1 MAASYYELYKPV
13 PERYPKRIRQAL
25 LYRPYKE
32 LQRHNISVRV
42 RDYRMVK
49 KEVLNGS
56 ETVREI
62 RERLE
67 KAADRSSIHNTGSVL
82 DRTERKLLQVGD
94 VIATTKDGLTL
105 AYYVDPNRLILLP
118 EFFGQPSSAALI
130 SIDTAGYMIDG
141 RKGSWMAA
149 DSAMIDGKLYYLML
163 SENYGR
169 KAPYVVI
176 DDHGTVMTTD
186 NLGFTDDCI
195 SRIRE
200 TERQLELKRQ
210 TDRAVIGMG
219 GSPHLEN
226 WQKRYENGEYLRT
239 AEMSSEQN
247 YNMIDGFINN
257 TAVEGDGK
265 RRSVLE
271 RLSEKKGSITPSDK
285 PPGPENRSI
294 EIETA
299 NAQRSRK

>member
-1 MAASYYELYKPV
+1 MTASYYELYKPV
-13 PERYPKRIRQAL
+13 PERYPERIRQAL

-62 RERLE
+62 RDRLE
-67 KAADRSSIHNTGSVL
+67 KA
-82 DRTERKLLQVGD
+82 ERKLLQVGD

-118 EFFGQPSSAALI
+118 DFFGQPSSAALI

-141 RKGSWMAA
+141 RIGSWMAA

-169 KAPYVVI
+169 KAPYVVV
-176 DDHGTVMTTD
+176 DDYGTVMTTD
-186 NLGFTDDCI
+186 KQGFTDDCI

-210 TDRAVIGMG
+210 ADRAVVGID

>member
-13 PERYPKRIRQAL
+13 PERYPERIRHAL

-67 KAADRSSIHNTGSVL
+67 KGDDDRGIHNIGSVL
-82 DRTERKLLQVGD
+82 DRTERKQLQVGD
-94 VIATTKDGLTL
+94 VIATTKDGLTM

-118 EFFGQPSSAALI
+118 DFFGQPSSAALI

-176 DDHGTVMTTD
+176 DDRGTVMTTD
-186 NLGFTDDCI
+186 NQGFTDDCI

-210 TDRAVIGMG
+210 ADRAVVGMG

-226 WQKRYENGEYLRT
+226 WQKRYENGEYLRA

-247 YNMIDGFINN
+247 YNMIDGLLNN
-257 TAVEGDGK
+257 GADDNNGQ
-265 RRSVLE
+265 RRSVLG
-271 RLSEKKGSITPSDK
+271 RLSEKKAEMLSNPAVLQNHQKQLNEDEKERI
-285 PPGPENRSI
+285 
-294 EIETA
+294 
-299 NAQRSRK
+299 RK

>member
-13 PERYPKRIRQAL
+13 PERYPERLGQAL

-32 LQRHNISVRV
+32 LQQHNISVRV
-42 RDYRMVK
+42 CDYRIVK
-49 KEVLNGS
+49 KEMLNGT

-62 RERLE
+62 RDRLE
-67 KAADRSSIHNTGSVL
+67 KA
-82 DRTERKLLQVGD
+82 ERKILQVGD

-105 AYYVDPNRLILLP
+105 AYYADPNRLILLP
-118 EFFGQPSSAALI
+118 DFFSHPSSAALI
-130 SIDTAGYMIDG
+130 SMDTTGYMIDG

-186 NLGFTDDCI
+186 KQGFTDDCI

-210 TDRAVIGMG
+210 ADRAVVGIG
-219 GSPHLEN
+219 GSPRLEN
-226 WQKRYENGEYLRT
+226 WQKRYENGEYLR
-239 AEMSSEQN
+239 AFEMSSEQN
-247 YNMIDGFINN
+247 YNMIDGLINN
-257 TAVEGDGK
+257 GADESNSQ
-265 RRSVLE
+265 RRSVLG
-271 RLSEKKGSITPSDK
+271 RLSEKKAEMLSSLAVLQEHQKQLAEDDK
-285 PPGPENRSI
+285 ERI
-294 EIETA
+294 
-299 NAQRSRK
+299 RK

>member
-13 PERYPKRIRQAL
+13 PERYPERIRQAL

-67 KAADRSSIHNTGSVL
+67 KGDDDRGIHNIGSVL
-82 DRTERKLLQVGD
+82 DRTERKQLQVGD
-94 VIATTKDGLTL
+94 VITTTKDGLTM

-118 EFFGQPSSAALI
+118 DFFGQPSSAALI

-169 KAPYVVI
+169 KAPYVVV

-186 NLGFTDDCI
+186 NQGFTDDCI

-210 TDRAVIGMG
+210 ADRAVVGMG

-226 WQKRYENGEYLRT
+226 WQKRYENGEYLRA

-247 YNMIDGFINN
+247 YNMIDGLLNN
-257 TAVEGDGK
+257 GADDNNGQ
-265 RRSVLE
+265 RRSVLG
-271 RLSEKKGSITPSDK
+271 RLSEKKAEMLSNPAVLQNHQKQLNEDEKERI
-285 PPGPENRSI
+285 
-294 EIETA
+294 
-299 NAQRSRK
+299 RK

>member
-13 PERYPKRIRQAL
+13 PERYPERIRQAL

-67 KAADRSSIHNTGSVL
+67 KGDDDRGIHNIGSVL

-118 EFFGQPSSAALI
+118 DFFGQPSSAALI

-186 NLGFTDDCI
+186 NQGFTDDCI

-210 TDRAVIGMG
+210 
-219 GSPHLEN
+219 
-226 WQKRYENGEYLRT
+226 
-239 AEMSSEQN
+239 
-247 YNMIDGFINN
+247 
-257 TAVEGDGK
+257 
-265 RRSVLE
+265 
-271 RLSEKKGSITPSDK
+271 
-285 PPGPENRSI
+285 
-294 EIETA
+294 
-299 NAQRSRK
+299 

>member
-56 ETVREI
+56 VTVREI

-67 KAADRSSIHNTGSVL
+67 KGDDDRGIHNIGSVL
-82 DRTERKLLQVGD
+82 DRTERKQLQVGD
-94 VIATTKDGLTL
+94 VIATTKDGLTM

-118 EFFGQPSSAALI
+118 DFFGQPSSATLI

-176 DDHGTVMTTD
+176 DDRGTVMTTD
-186 NLGFTDDCI
+186 NQGFTDDCI

-210 TDRAVIGMG
+210 ADRAVVGMG

-226 WQKRYENGEYLRT
+226 WQKRYENGEYLRA

-247 YNMIDGFINN
+247 YNMIDGLLNN
-257 TAVEGDGK
+257 GADDNNGQ
-265 RRSVLE
+265 RRSVLG
-271 RLSEKKGSITPSDK
+271 RLSEKKAEMLSNPAVLQNHQKQLNEDEKERI
-285 PPGPENRSI
+285 
-294 EIETA
+294 
-299 NAQRSRK
+299 RK

>member
-1 MAASYYELYKPV
+1 MAACYYELYKPV
-13 PERYPKRIRQAL
+13 PERYPECIRQAI

-42 RDYRMVK
+42 CDYRVVK
-49 KEVLNGS
+49 KEVLSGS

-62 RERLE
+62 REQLE
-67 KAADRSSIHNTGSVL
+67 KA
-82 DRTERKLLQVGD
+82 ERKLLQVGD

-118 EFFGQPSSAALI
+118 DFFGQPSSAALI

-176 DDHGTVMTTD
+176 DDRGTVMTTD
-186 NLGFTDDCI
+186 NQGFTDDCI

-210 TDRAVIGMG
+210 ADRAVVGMG

-226 WQKRYENGEYLRT
+226 WQKRYENGEYLRA

-247 YNMIDGFINN
+247 YNMIDGLLNN
-257 TAVEGDGK
+257 GADDNNGQ
-265 RRSVLE
+265 RRSVLG
-271 RLSEKKGSITPSDK
+271 RLSEKKAEMLSNPAVLQNHQKQLNEDEKERI
-285 PPGPENRSI
+285 
-294 EIETA
+294 
-299 NAQRSRK
+299 RK

>member
-13 PERYPKRIRQAL
+13 PERYPERIRQAL

-67 KAADRSSIHNTGSVL
+67 KGDDDRGIHNIGSVL
-82 DRTERKLLQVGD
+82 DRTERKQLQVGD
-94 VIATTKDGLTL
+94 VIATTKDGLTM

-118 EFFGQPSSAALI
+118 DFFGQPSSAALI

-176 DDHGTVMTTD
+176 DDRGTVMTTD
-186 NLGFTDDCI
+186 NQGFTDDCI

-210 TDRAVIGMG
+210 ADRAVVGMG

-226 WQKRYENGEYLRT
+226 WQKRYENGEYLRA

-247 YNMIDGFINN
+247 YNMIDGLLNN
-257 TAVEGDGK
+257 GADDNNGQ
-265 RRSVLE
+265 RRSVLG
-271 RLSEKKGSITPSDK
+271 RLSEKKAEMLSNPAVLQNHQKQLNEDEKERI
-285 PPGPENRSI
+285 
-294 EIETA
+294 
-299 NAQRSRK
+299 RK

>member
-13 PERYPKRIRQAL
+13 PERYPEHVRQSI
-25 LYRPYKE
+25 LYRPYKD
-32 LQRHNISVRV
+32 LQKHNIHIREY
-42 RDYRMVK
+42 DYTLIA
-49 KEVLNGS
+49 KETLSGN
-56 ETVREI
+56 ETVKELRD
-62 RERLE
+62 RLE
-67 KAADRSSIHNTGSVL
+67 NAAADIIDAAPSMVL
-82 DRTERKLLQVGD
+82 RIGD
-94 VIATTKDGLTL
+94 VIAVTKEGLTL

-118 EFFGQPSSAALI
+118 DFFSQPSSAALI
-130 SIDTAGYMIDG
+130 SLDTTGYLLEG
-141 RKGSWMAA
+141 RKGSWMSA
-149 DSAMIDGKLYYLML
+149 DAAMIDGKMYYLLL
-163 SENYGR
+163 SESYGR
-169 KAPYVVI
+169 KAPYVIVN
-176 DDHGTVMTTD
+176 DTGTVMTTD
-186 NLGFTDDCI
+186 KQGFTNDCI

-200 TERQLELKRQ
+200 TESQLELKRAAEAIASG
-210 TDRAVIGMG
+210 TDR
-219 GSPHLEN
+219 PTHLEN
-226 WQKRYENGEYLRT
+226 WQKRYENGEYLRA